1 MKLSYECNCPF
12 ADKQDSLIYCPKHA
26 KPLFLSDLRKQR
38 VEMEKNLES
47 WEEHECL
54 QDDALLEKVSNLRA
68 VLDSFDCALE
78 HLSALAPKFEAV
90 HGRGTPDDDDPTT
103 EMQRK
108 YIDLDDYRFARRSV
122 KDILDEL
129 RIARVELFEAFS
141 ECATNM
147 TVQYA

>member
-54 QDDALLEKVSNLRA
+54 QDDALLEK
-68 VLDSFDCALE
+68 